1 MHFSTP
7 TLLFAAVGLAEIA
20 AAAYSVLDD
29 YSGNNFFNMFTF
41 ETVGPLPK

>member
-1 MHFSTP
+1 MYFTTP
-7 TLLFAAVGLAEIA
+7 TLLLAAAGLAEIA

-41 ETVGPLPK
+41 DTVGLLK